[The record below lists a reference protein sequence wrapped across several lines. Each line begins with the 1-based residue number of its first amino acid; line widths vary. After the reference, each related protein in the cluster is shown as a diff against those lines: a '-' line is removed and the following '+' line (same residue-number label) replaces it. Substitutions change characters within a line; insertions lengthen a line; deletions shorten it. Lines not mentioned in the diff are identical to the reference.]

1 MDIEQDIDIDKEK
14 IIEALYKNT
23 PLLKQY
29 QNELETNWDEVLQ
42 NLEKDLKDYYI
53 NYLNDYKP
61 ENLYQFILFYFF
73 LFSGIFYLNINYL
86 DKNYIELGKKI
97 NILENP
103 LLKQKKFEWNRL
115 EVYSIFP
122 MKSEQY
128 LNEVFK
134 KDFFPFLRKVILNDT
149 VFLET
154 NIYDFIENT
163 INYIEQKS
171 KPYLEKGI
179 PITLTHFKFENLE
192 KYIDYLKN
200 LGIYNFVLEIDKYI
214 RSKLKKRDLLII
226 LSYNSFL
233 VMSIGARKEII
244 YERFKDIYIEVKN
257 VVLDYHFYIENLLG
271 PEDSLKEILF
281 KLKI

>member
-1 MDIEQDIDIDKEK
+1 MDQEYQFDNEK
-14 IIEALYKNT
+14 IIEDLYKNT

-29 QNELETNWDEVLQ
+29 QNELEIHWDEALQ
-42 NLEKDLKDYYI
+42 SLEKDLKDFYI
-53 NYLNDYKP
+53 NYLNDYQP
-61 ENLYQFILFYFF
+61 INIYQFILFYFF
-73 LFSGIFYLNINYL
+73 LFSGIFYLNISYQNR
-86 DKNYIELGKKI
+86 NYIELGKKI

-103 LLKQKKFEWNRL
+103 LLKQKKFEWNSL

-122 MKSEQY
+122 LKSENY
-128 LNEVFK
+128 LNEIFK
-134 KDFFPFLRKVILNDT
+134 KEFFPFLRKVILNDT
-149 VFLET
+149 LFLDS

-163 INYIEQKS
+163 INYIERKS
-171 KPYLEKGI
+171 KPYLEKGT
-179 PITLTHFKFENLE
+179 PITLTHFKFEHLE

-244 YERFKDIYIEVKN
+244 YERFKDIYIEIKN
-257 VVLDYHFYIENLLG
+257 VVLDYHLYIENLLG
-271 PEDSLKEILF
+271 PEDSIKEILF